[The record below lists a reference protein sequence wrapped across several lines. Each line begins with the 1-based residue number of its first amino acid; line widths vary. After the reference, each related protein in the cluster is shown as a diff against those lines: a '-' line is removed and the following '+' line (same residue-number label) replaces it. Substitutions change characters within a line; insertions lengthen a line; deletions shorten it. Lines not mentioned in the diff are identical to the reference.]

1 MAKQKISFVC
11 SNCGT
16 RSAKWQGQCHGC
28 GEWNTLQ
35 EELLNPVGGNNTGGW
50 KSDDKK
56 VQNKPLRLSEV
67 ALTPQSRIV
76 TADTELNRTL
86 GGGVVP
92 GAMTLIGG
100 EPGIGKSTLM
110 LQVALQFS
118 QLRVLYISGEESQ
131 QQIKM
136 RAQRMK
142 LDSENCFLLTE
153 TSIEQIFLRIKEL
166 SPELVV
172 VDSIQ
177 TLQTIQSDS
186 IAGSVS
192 QIRECASQL
201 IRFAKESNIPV
212 FLIGHITKEG
222 ALAGPKVLEH
232 MVDTVLQFEGDRHL
246 SYRILRTIKNRFGPT
261 SELGIYEMQEQG
273 LRGVTNPSEIL
284 ISQREEDLSGV
295 AIAASLEGNRPL
307 LIETQALVSPSVYGT
322 AQRTSTGF
330 DNRRLNMLLA
340 VLEKRNGFRMGAH
353 DVFLNI
359 AGGLRIE
366 DPAVDLAV
374 AVALVSSLNEIPV
387 PGKACFAG
395 EVGLGGEIRA
405 ISRVTQ
411 RIKEAEKLG
420 FEAIHLSKYL
430 TKGLAEPK
438 KIKVKGF
445 SRLQDLFEELWG

>member
-1 MAKQKISFVC
+1 M
-11 SNCGT
+11 
-16 RSAKWQGQCHGC
+16 
-28 GEWNTLQ
+28 
-35 EELLNPVGGNNTGGW
+35 
-50 KSDDKK
+50 
-56 VQNKPLRLSEV
+56 
-67 ALTPQSRIV
+67 
-76 TADTELNRTL
+76 
-86 GGGVVP
+86 
-92 GAMTLIGG
+92 
-100 EPGIGKSTLM
+100 
-110 LQVALQFS
+110 
-118 QLRVLYISGEESQ
+118 
-131 QQIKM
+131 
-136 RAQRMK
+136 
-142 LDSENCFLLTE
+142 
-153 TSIEQIFLRIKEL
+153 

-284 ISQREEDLSGV
+284 ISQRDEDLSGV

-330 DNRRLNMLLA
+330 DTRRLNMLLA

-411 RIKEAEKLG
+411 RIKEAEKVG
-420 FEAIHLSKYL
+420 FETILLSKYL

-438 KIKVKGF
+438 KIKVRGF
-445 SRLQDLFEELWG
+445 SRLQDLFGELWG